1 MKNIKRFKYR
11 VFEIIQIGKDHD
23 IPSIVFDF
31 FIAAVIVVNLFI
43 TLFETFEVA
52 APYMGA
58 LKVVELI
65 TMIIFAIEYG
75 LRFWTAEYLYPKKSP
90 IKAKIAYM
98 FSFYGVIDL
107 FSFLPYFLPIFFPM
121 GAVALRMLRVV
132 RILRLF
138 RINAYYDAFN
148 VITDVLSD
156 KRDQIFS
163 SVCILL
169 ILMIAS
175 SLCMYSLEHEVQP
188 DKFQNAFSGVWW
200 AVSTLL
206 TVGYGDIYPI
216 TNAGR
221 IIGIFIAFLGV
232 GTVAI
237 PTGIISAGFVEHY
250 TKMKTITEYSSGADL
265 RFISLLVDEGHP
277 WVQKR
282 VEEIYF
288 PKGLI
293 LAVISRGNG
302 TIVPRGDT
310 VLCEG
315 DKLVVAAEGFKDE
328 IGIKLRELVLRER
341 HPWVGTAIKDLDI
354 SRQTLIVMVRRGEKI
369 LIPNGSLVLEEGDLL
384 VLYTKKDIRDS
395 VEISL

>member
-1 MKNIKRFKYR
+1 
-11 VFEIIQIGKDHD
+11 
-23 IPSIVFDF
+23 
-31 FIAAVIVVNLFI
+31 
-43 TLFETFEVA
+43 
-52 APYMGA
+52 
-58 LKVVELI
+58 
-65 TMIIFAIEYG
+65 
-75 LRFWTAEYLYPKKSP
+75 
-90 IKAKIAYM
+90 
-98 FSFYGVIDL
+98 
-107 FSFLPYFLPIFFPM
+107 M

-250 TKMKTITEYSSGADL
+250 TKMKTITEYSRGADL

-354 SRQTLIVMVRRGEKI
+354 SRQTVIVMVKRYGKR
-369 LIPNGSLVLEEGDLL
+369 LIPKGDQKLLEGDRITM
-384 VLYTKKDIRDS
+384 YTQKHIPDA
-395 VEISL
+395 EIVRI